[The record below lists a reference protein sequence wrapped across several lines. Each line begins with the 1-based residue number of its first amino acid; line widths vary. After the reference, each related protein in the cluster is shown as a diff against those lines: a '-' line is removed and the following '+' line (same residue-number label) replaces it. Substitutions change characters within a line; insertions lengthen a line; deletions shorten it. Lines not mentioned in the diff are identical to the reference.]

1 MYAGSSGTG
10 PPTRGCNT
18 MLVDTET
25 PLIVKI
31 LEIDADT
38 VQSSS
43 GTVVRRLHITAIAP
57 ERHDGRSEVVISEF
71 FERNESGI
79 TRTLP
84 QTEPRTAS

>member
-1 MYAGSSGTG
+1 VHTLLA
-10 PPTRGCNT
+10 
-18 MLVDTET
+18 DTET

-57 ERHDGRSEVVISEF
+57 ERHDSPGGGRYFINIAEDAAKELAGRITNF
-71 FERNESGI
+71 FERE
-79 TRTLP
+79 RK
-84 QTEPRTAS
+84 